1 MPRNKEHELI
11 EGREPDDLK
20 EGQRQQSVGRRTNEH
35 EDIEESRMPQ
45 RRDASSDEDEEEI
58 TDDDI
63 VEVDLDRGPEDQG
76 PDA

>member
-1 MPRNKEHELI
+1 
-11 EGREPDDLK
+11 
-20 EGQRQQSVGRRTNEH
+20 
-35 EDIEESRMPQ
+35 MPQ